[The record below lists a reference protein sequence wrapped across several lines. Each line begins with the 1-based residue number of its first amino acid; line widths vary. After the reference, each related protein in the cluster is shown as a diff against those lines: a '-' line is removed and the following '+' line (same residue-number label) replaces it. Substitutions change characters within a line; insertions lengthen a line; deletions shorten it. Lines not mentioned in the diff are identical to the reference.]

1 MHSSECDIQIWRTE
15 VEMSHKGART
25 NNRASYVLS
34 YDPTTSLKYDFYL
47 IFNFHQQLGERCLT
61 PFARWC

>member
-34 YDPTTSLKYDFYL
+34 YDQPL
-47 IFNFHQQLGERCLT
+47 
-61 PFARWC
+61 A